1 MSLMKR
7 MCRMGIGKVYRHN
20 TQTLCFMNDIGEEI
34 NGYETEICG
43 INALARVEEKNRCL
57 KLNL

>member
-43 INALARVEEKNRCL
+43 INALARVEEKNS
-57 KLNL
+57 